1 MSFLSSLSTDHLQR
15 YSRIIQQGIQ
25 VRGHFDLLR
34 WLQGEVQHY
43 LPHEIMLAAWGD
55 FGSNFIC
62 YDIVSSLPGVRTAHL
77 GPVGLSPLLR
87 RLHKHWVEMGRMPCS
102 DVGPGI
108 LHAQGILQCAFGG
121 VLQGMRSSLLHGI
134 SDKRG
139 RHDCLYVVF
148 SSKDELNSSMLTA
161 MEVLLPY
168 LDIALRRVEPL
179 SHRPGKG
186 RLRAGSQESEA
197 YRLSQRESEIMDWVK
212 IGKTN
217 DEIGTILSI
226 SSHTVKNHIQ
236 HIFKKLDVYNRLQA
250 ISKLERSP
258 LDLGQSTRSKS
269 RDASTASRSRF
280 KLS

>member
-1 MSFLSSLSTDHLQR
+1 MSFFSSLSTDHLQR
-15 YSRIIQQGIQ
+15 YSRIIQQGIN
-25 VRGHFDLLR
+25 VRGHCDLLS

-62 YDIVSSLPGVRTAHL
+62 YDIVSSLPGIRTAHL
-77 GPVGLSPLLR
+77 EPVGLSPLLR
-87 RLHKHWVEMGRMPCS
+87 RLHKHWVEMGRVPCVS
-102 DVGPGI
+102 DVGTSGI

-121 VLQGMRSSLLHGI
+121 GLQGMRSSLLHGI

-139 RHDCLYVVF
+139 RNDCLYVIL
-148 SSKDELNSSMLTA
+148 SSKDELDNSMLTA

-168 LDIALRRVEPL
+168 LDTALRRVEPL

-197 YRLSQRESEIMDWVK
+197 YRLSQRESEIMGWVK

-226 SSHTVKNHIQ
+226 SCHTVKNHMQ

-258 LDLGQSTRSKS
+258 HYS
-269 RDASTASRSRF
+269 
-280 KLS
+280 